1 MRRLARSTITIF
13 ILSFFV
19 IYVKFLKVE
28 DQLVAFFVQNANAEN
43 VSASKTVADKA
54 AKKVADTTGA
64 GQVKGKDA
72 ISTEINQKKVEE
84 TITSEPKND
93 ASPAASSPAEPSA
106 TKDSNDNVDSSVKEN
121 DGGKSKTDEN
131 FDAETSFETID
142 LEKVT
147 LETARE
153 IINLRALRDT
163 AFFDQAVTNI
173 TENKLDAKIAELKM
187 LVSELQKVQDS
198 INKQLKRKSTI
209 ENDNVDNL
217 LRVIESMNPKQAAN
231 MFAGLNLDTRVLIV
245 KRMDQAKLSSIISL
259 IDPKIATET
268 FERALQ
274 KE

>member
-13 ILSFFV
+13 VLSFFV

-28 DQLVAFFVQNANAEN
+28 DQLVAFFVQDANAAN
-43 VSASKTVADKA
+43 AGGSKTAVVDA
-54 AKKVADTTGA
+54 AKKVTNTTGA
-64 GQVKGKDA
+64 GPVKGKGA
-72 ISTEINQKKVEE
+72 ISTEINQEKVDE
-84 TITSEPKND
+84 TVKDEPKKE
-93 ASPAASSPAEPSA
+93 EPSNSTSSA
-106 TKDSNDNVDSSVKEN
+106 VQSSQKDTSVNSGEQEHAPV
-121 DGGKSKTDEN
+121 KSKTDEN
-131 FDAETSFETID
+131 FDTTTSFETID
-142 LEKVT
+142 LKKVT
-147 LETARE
+147 LDTARE

-173 TENKLDAKIAELKM
+173 TENKLDAKIGELKM
-187 LVSELQKVQDS
+187 LVSELKKVQDS
-198 INKQLKRKSTI
+198 INKQLKRKSAM

-231 MFAGLNLDTRVLIV
+231 MFAGLNLDTRVLII